1 MWKLILFYL
10 INMERLSLVEW
21 MTKHNV
27 STQQTNLSLAIAR
40 ALNSLDLQTKHDHQS
55 IIKL

>member
-1 MWKLILFYL
+1 
-10 INMERLSLVEW
+10 MERLSLVEW

-27 STQQTNLSLAIAR
+27 STQQTNLNLAIAR
-40 ALNSLDLQTKHDHQS
+40 ALDSLDLQTKHDHKS

>member
-1 MWKLILFYL
+1 
-10 INMERLSLVEW
+10 MERLSLVEW

-27 STQQTNLSLAIAR
+27 STKETNLNLAIAR
-40 ALNSLDLQTKHDHQS
+40 ALDSLDLQTKHDHQL

>member
-1 MWKLILFYL
+1 
-10 INMERLSLVEW
+10 MERLSLVEW

-27 STQQTNLSLAIAR
+27 STQQTNLNLVIAR
-40 ALNSLDLQTKHDHQS
+40 ALDSLDLQTKHDHQL

>member
-1 MWKLILFYL
+1 
-10 INMERLSLVEW
+10 MERLSLVEW

-27 STQQTNLSLAIAR
+27 STQQTNLNLAIAK
-40 ALNSLDLQTKHDHQS
+40 ALDSLDLQSKRDHKS

>member
-1 MWKLILFYL
+1 MKLFTITNK
-10 INMERLSLVEW
+10 NMERLSLVEW

-27 STQQTNLSLAIAR
+27 STQQTNLNLAIAR
-40 ALNSLDLQTKHDHQS
+40 ALDSLDLQTKHDHQL